1 MAKQIFIIAEA
12 GVNHNGKLDL
22 ALELVEKAALAG
34 ADAVK
39 FQTFKAEKL
48 VSVHAPKAEYQKG
61 FGKAGESQLEMLK
74 KLELG
79 ISEHKAIIAR
89 CEEIG
94 IAFLSTPFDP
104 ESMEMLKK
112 LGLSTFKIGS
122 GEITNLPYLRAIA
135 SYNLPTILSTG
146 MSTLEDV
153 EAAVNALTASGL
165 SLAKLTLL
173 HCNTQYPTP
182 DEDVNLKAML
192 TLQRNFPGIAG
203 VGYSDHSEGF
213 EACFAAAALGATV
226 LEKHF
231 TLDQTLPGPDHKSS
245 LEPGKL
251 KAMIKGVRRIE
262 KMMGTGIKEPS
273 ASERPNM
280 IPARKSLVAAC
291 NIAKGAPFTAANLC
305 VKRPGNGI
313 SPMLWDFVL
322 GKTAKRAF
330 EQDELIEL

>member
-1 MAKQIFIIAEA
+1 
-12 GVNHNGKLDL
+12 
-22 ALELVEKAALAG
+22 
-34 ADAVK
+34 
-39 FQTFKAEKL
+39 
-48 VSVHAPKAEYQKG
+48 
-61 FGKAGESQLEMLK
+61 
-74 KLELG
+74 
-79 ISEHKAIIAR
+79 
-89 CEEIG
+89 
-94 IAFLSTPFDP
+94 
-104 ESMEMLKK
+104 
-112 LGLSTFKIGS
+112 
-122 GEITNLPYLRAIA
+122 
-135 SYNLPTILSTG
+135 
-146 MSTLEDV
+146 
-153 EAAVNALTASGL
+153 
-165 SLAKLTLL
+165 
-173 HCNTQYPTP
+173 
-182 DEDVNLKAML
+182 ML
-192 TLQRNFPGIAG
+192 TLQRYFPGIAG